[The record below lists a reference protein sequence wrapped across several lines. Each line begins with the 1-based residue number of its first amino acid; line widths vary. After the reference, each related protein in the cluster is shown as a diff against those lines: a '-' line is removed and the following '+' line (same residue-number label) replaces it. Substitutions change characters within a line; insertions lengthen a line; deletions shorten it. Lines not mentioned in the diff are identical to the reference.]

1 MTLGSNTIDRRMI
14 PNLLT
19 LLRAGMAMGFFII
32 LEFYRFPDQG
42 VVAANIALA
51 LFVVAASTDALD
63 GHLARKWNVTSS
75 FGRIM
80 DPLCDKILI
89 IGAFIYL
96 CGSRFVI
103 PDWEQANAPFEMAT
117 GVYSWMV
124 VVVISRELFVTTV
137 RAVAEG
143 SGVEFGAKSLGK
155 IKMVFQSIAVPCIL
169 FLAVNLPANIYPWS
183 GWTCAVLAWMTIAIT
198 LWSAY
203 PYMSGMRIMDT
214 PDKTGGQTS

>member
-1 MTLGSNTIDRRMI
+1 MI

-19 LLRAGMAMGFFII
+19 LLRAGMAMGFFVI

-51 LFVVAASTDALD
+51 LFVLAASTDALD

-80 DPLCDKILI
+80 DPLCDKILV
-89 IGAFIYL
+89 IGAFVYL
-96 CGSRFVI
+96 CGSRFTI
-103 PDWEQANAPFEMAT
+103 PDWEQTEAPFQMAT

-124 VVVISRELFVTTV
+124 VMVISRELFVTTV

-169 FLAVNLPANIYPWS
+169 FLAVNLPATTYPWS
-183 GWTCAVLAWMTIAIT
+183 GWTCAVLAWMTIGIT
-198 LWSAY
+198 IWSAY
-203 PYMSGMRIMDT
+203 PYFSGMRIIEM
-214 PDKTGGQTS
+214 PEKTGERSS

>member
-1 MTLGSNTIDRRMI
+1 MSKGSRLIDRSMI

-19 LLRAGMAMGFFII
+19 LLRAGLAMGFFII

-42 VVAANIALA
+42 VFAANIAVGLFILA
-51 LFVVAASTDALD
+51 AATDALD
-63 GHLARKWNVTSS
+63 GHLARKWKVVSS

-89 IGAFIYL
+89 IGAFVYL
-96 CGSRFVI
+96 CGSRFTI
-103 PDWEQANAPFEMAT
+103 PEWEDTAAPFQMAT

-124 VVVISRELFVTTV
+124 VVIISRELFVTTV

-155 IKMVFQSIAVPCIL
+155 IKMVIQSVAVPCIL
-169 FLAVNLPANIYPWS
+169 VLAVNLPSTSYPWS
-183 GWTCAVLAWMTIAIT
+183 GWTCAVLAWLTIGIT

-203 PYMSGMRIMDT
+203 PYLSGMRLLDT
-214 PDKTGGQTS
+214 PAKSDGEPL